1 MTKTKAEKESQKRYE
16 AKCRHFMIRLR
27 LDKDEDI
34 IKWLSFQTS
43 ANERLK
49 ELIREDIE
57 TGKMEKMQAIT

>member
-34 IKWLSFQTS
+34 IDWLAFQPS

-49 ELIREDIE
+49 ELIREDIKV
-57 TGKMEKMQAIT
+57 GRIEKASV

>member
-1 MTKTKAEKESQKRYE
+1 MTKSKAEKDSQKRYE

-34 IKWLSFQTS
+34 IKWLSFQPS

-49 ELIREDIE
+49 ELIRDDINA
-57 TGKMEKMQAIT
+57 GRIEKASV

>member
-1 MTKTKAEKESQKRYE
+1 MKKTKAEKDSQKRYE

-34 IKWLSFQTS
+34 IEWLAFQPS

-49 ELIREDIE
+49 ELIREDISA
-57 TGKMEKMQAIT
+57 GRIEKASV

>member
-1 MTKTKAEKESQKRYE
+1 MTKTKAEKDSQKRYE

-34 IKWLSFQTS
+34 IEWLSFQTS

-49 ELIREDIE
+49 ELIRQDISA
-57 TGKMEKMQAIT
+57 GRIEKASV

>member
-1 MTKTKAEKESQKRYE
+1 MTKTKAEKESQRRYE

-34 IKWLSFQTS
+34 IKWLSFQSS

-49 ELIREDIE
+49 ELIRDDINS
-57 TGKMEKMQAIT
+57 GRIEKASA

>member
-1 MTKTKAEKESQKRYE
+1 MTKTKAEKDSQKRYE

-34 IKWLSFQTS
+34 IEWLSFQTS

-49 ELIREDIE
+49 ELIRDDINA
-57 TGKMEKMQAIT
+57 GRIEKASV

>member
-1 MTKTKAEKESQKRYE
+1 MTKTKAEKDSQKRYE

-34 IKWLSFQTS
+34 IEWLAFQPS

-49 ELIREDIE
+49 ELIRDDINA
-57 TGKMEKMQAIT
+57 GRIEKASV

>member
-1 MTKTKAEKESQKRYE
+1 MTKTKAEKDSQKRYE

-34 IKWLSFQTS
+34 IEWLAFQPS

-49 ELIREDIE
+49 ELIREDISA
-57 TGKMEKMQAIT
+57 GRIEKASV

>member
-1 MTKTKAEKESQKRYE
+1 MTKTKAERESQKRYE

-34 IKWLSFQTS
+34 IDWLAFQPS

-49 ELIREDIE
+49 ELIREDIKV
-57 TGKMEKMQAIT
+57 GRIEKVSV

>member
-1 MTKTKAEKESQKRYE
+1 MKKTKAEKDSQKRYE

-34 IKWLSFQTS
+34 IEWLSFQTS

-49 ELIREDIE
+49 ELIRDDINA
-57 TGKMEKMQAIT
+57 GRIEKASV